1 MLEGDLWAAN
11 LSLEVSVVRVAG
23 LEAALVSTKK
33 LLESV
38 RTEGKLASEAQ
49 LKLVAHTKTD
59 TEDLRL
65 TMEKK
70 DRALVELQLI
80 PNPIPMG
87 LVSEVAL

>member
-1 MLEGDLWAAN
+1 MLEGDLWADN

-33 LLESV
+33 LLESA
-38 RTEGKLASEAQ
+38 RAEGKLASEAQ
-49 LKLVAHTKTD
+49 LKLVAHAKTD

-65 TMEKK
+65 TMEKM
-70 DRALVELQLI
+70 DRAQVELQLI